1 MCNSRFN
8 GTAIIDLLALLCCI
22 SHQVVHFQIA
32 PTDPM
37 LSLSQVFMAAPDY
50 QPHSNSHRE
59 GYEPVGEG
67 EGEGEEVLISTGNRQ
82 GDSAGEL
89 VG

>member
-1 MCNSRFN
+1 MYMYVY
-8 GTAIIDLLALLCCI
+8 I
-22 SHQVVHFQIA
+22 SLQVVHFQIA

-37 LSLSQVFMAAPDY
+37 LSVSQVFMAAPDY
-50 QPHSNSHRE
+50 KPPSNSHRE

-67 EGEGEEVLISTGNRQ
+67 EEGEEGEIGTGNEQ

-89 VG
+89 QLQ